1 MEPSP
6 AQRAARDR
14 IAAQLAQAGFALPGT
29 LTVRAYACGKPGC
42 RCHADPP
49 RLHGPYAE
57 WTRKIGGKTITRRLT
72 PRQLA
77 EYQPLFDNA
86 KKLRTLLSELQDLT
100 LQIIE
105 TGTTREPSTPAEPEP
120 AAPENVGEARLTCG
134 QPSSQTPFAQVN
146 PKREDHST
154 GINLQGQVRSS
165 LDSSHPTRRMGAVAV
180 LGGIWEIAFCASPSG
195 GTSGAGHGQRLQ
207 CRAGRG
213 RAPCRRRV
221 FEHLGSAPG
230 STPLRG
236 GRSGRGHGPDGGAV
250 QTGHRPADRGLQLAE
265 QRPGHFSSFWPADGI
280 WAKTMRSVGRGAQ
293 PPRLLLGRSP

>member
-6 AQRAARDR
+6 AQRAARDQ

-72 PRQLA
+72 PAELA

-105 TGTTREPSTPAEPEP
+105 TGATREPSTPAEPEP

-134 QPSSQTPFAQVN
+134 QHPSRSPSNQVS
-146 PKREDHST
+146 PKREDHSQLKRT
-154 GINLQGQVRSS
+154 FRKLIRQDVALKVPLKCPSPQLEPGDQGGGELEFRQAGQDPLAYPVSG
-165 LDSSHPTRRMGAVAV
+165 TR
-180 LGGIWEIAFCASPSG
+180 P
-195 GTSGAGHGQRLQ
+195 
-207 CRAGRG
+207 
-213 RAPCRRRV
+213 
-221 FEHLGSAPG
+221 
-230 STPLRG
+230 
-236 GRSGRGHGPDGGAV
+236 
-250 QTGHRPADRGLQLAE
+250 
-265 QRPGHFSSFWPADGI
+265 
-280 WAKTMRSVGRGAQ
+280 
-293 PPRLLLGRSP
+293 